1 MKRFVFSGFIAAL
14 LLAAAT
20 CFAELADNS
29 ADRSASVLT
38 GQLDTSGVDTAVNE
52 TPALTFPNS
61 EKAQNSMQAEPASQR
76 AELSQ
81 SGAVLGVVATLLGIV
96 ALIVV
101 LAWLAKRMGGLRM
114 MGVKDM
120 QVISAMPVGARE
132 KVAVID
138 VKGTQLLIG
147 ITPHHISHLH
157 TFDAP
162 VLDHAKA
169 GKDSDFANKL
179 QSILQQKNNTGEE
192 ESQREFPR

>member
-1 MKRFVFSGFIAAL
+1 MKRFVFSGLLAAL

-20 CFAELADNS
+20 CFAEPADNS
-29 ADRSASVLT
+29 ADSSASSLT
-38 GQLDTSGVDTAVNE
+38 GQPETSGVDPAVTE
-52 TPALTFPNS
+52 APSFTFSNS
-61 EKAQNSMQAEPASQR
+61 EKAQNLAQAEPASQR
-76 AELSQ
+76 TELSQ

-157 TFDAP
+157 TFDDP